1 MPKGMKA
8 IVESGERVGNG
19 WAQDGVQVGQRGFG
33 QRLQQDEI
41 EDAEAG
47 VGEETVAD
55 VKEGLGFEWR
65 VNQLCFY
72 QFIVTFYTVFVI
84 AVWKGIN

>member
-55 VKEGLGFEWR
+55 VKEGLGFE
-65 VNQLCFY
+65 
-72 QFIVTFYTVFVI
+72 
-84 AVWKGIN
+84 

>member
-65 VNQLCFY
+65 STPDNEVERYGEQQNVLEVVSENF
-72 QFIVTFYTVFVI
+72 
-84 AVWKGIN
+84 AW